1 MLGSG
6 LPKGVTPTVPIIIAG
21 LTTGS
26 NEQCEDAAYA
36 IGDLVERT
44 DESAIKLFIVPFTG
58 PVLRVATQATAYPP
72 GVKIAILPALAA
84 MLEKIPNHVE
94 PVFSQLQ
101 RTFEVR

>member
-1 MLGSG
+1 MPGFS
-6 LPKGVTPTVPIIIAG
+6 LPKDVTPTMPIIITV

-26 NEQCEDAAYA
+26 NEQRENVVYA
-36 IGDLVERT
+36 IADLVECRNCHQT
-44 DESAIKLFIVPFTG
+44 VHRPITG
-58 PVLRVATQATAYPP
+58 PLIRVATQATAYPP
-72 GVKIAILPALAA
+72 GVKTAILPALAA

>member
-1 MLGSG
+1 MLGSS

-26 NEQCEDAAYA
+26 NEQCENTAYA

-44 DESAIKLFIVPFTG
+44 DESAIRPFIVPFTG
-58 PVLRVATQATAYPP
+58 PLIRVATQATYPP
-72 GVKIAILPALAA
+72 DGRTAILPAFAA
-84 MLEKIPNHVE
+84 MLERIPNYVE
-94 PVFSQLQ
+94 PFFSQLQ